1 MVDPEIKRAAEMERV
16 IKDLVEGENL
26 NWEAADR
33 YLWLVSAAL
42 GPDSKY
48 RIMNSSFLRALNSRE
63 NSRLKKFL
71 GDGGVKSTHVI
82 IIPILTSNRWYFIKI
97 ENKLVTLYDCNEEI
111 SETYRRAPPVKEIL
125 KVVREDEIN
134 VSSEFPQTK
143 VSRDSGI
150 FMLLGIRDVVEEKT
164 WRFTEEEVKQKR
176 SQIIQ
181 ELLEGQLIKG
191 DK

>member
-1 MVDPEIKRAAEMERV
+1 LEGV
-16 IKDLVEGENL
+16 IKDLVEGDNL

-33 YLWLVSAAL
+33 YLRLVSASL

-48 RIMNSSFLRALNSRE
+48 RIMTSSFIKALNSRE
-63 NSRLKKFL
+63 NNKLKKFL
-71 GDGGVKSTHVI
+71 SDGGIKSTHVI
-82 IIPILTSNRWYFIKI
+82 IIPILASGRWYFAKI
-97 ENKLVTLYDCNEEI
+97 ENEVITLYDCNEEI
-111 SETYRRAPPVKEIL
+111 SEKYRSVPPIKEIL
-125 KVVREDEIN
+125 RIVKDEDKEIKVG
-134 VSSEFPQTK
+134 SEFPQTK

-164 WRFTEEEVKQKR
+164 WTFTEDEVKQKR

-191 DK
+191 EI